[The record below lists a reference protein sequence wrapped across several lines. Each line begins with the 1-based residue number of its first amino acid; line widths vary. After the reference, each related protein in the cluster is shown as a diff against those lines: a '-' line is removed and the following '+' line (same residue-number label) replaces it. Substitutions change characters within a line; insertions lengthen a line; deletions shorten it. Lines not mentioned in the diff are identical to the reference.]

1 MAASI
6 AEGTIYR
13 YFPSKEQL
21 ALDLFL
27 GHHRALAEAL
37 TAAHKPLKGLKAKI
51 EAIVRCYCDWADR
64 DWTLFAYHLLNQHSF
79 LIQVPDGT
87 PNPVNVVREVIAPG
101 DEGGRDPAPQCR
113 PRRRRRDR
121 RRDAAGRPT
130 RSMAASP
137 APLGPC
143 PLLRR
148 CRLGGAVGQGEV
160 DFVRYCRRGLRRG
173 LRAAVPDGSLCRAPA
188 HAGLVTAPSRDLRS
202 SPMSSGSRSA
212 TAISARRSIRCA
224 FLRARLARVQGFR
237 TRWPS

>member
-27 GHHRALAEAL
+27 RHHRALAEAL
-37 TAAHKPLKGLKAKI
+37 DRGATAGHAALRAKI

-87 PNPVNVVREVIAPG
+87 PNPVNVVRDVIAQAMKAG
-101 DEGGRDPAPQCR
+101 EI
-113 PRRRRRDR
+113 PRRNADL
-121 RRDAAGRPT
+121 A
-130 RSMAASP
+130 AASAIGVVMQP
-137 APLGPC
+137 ATYKVYGRFDRPPLRPC

-148 CRLGGAVGQGEV
+148 RRLGGAGG
-160 DFVRYCRRGLRRG
+160 
-173 LRAAVPDGSLCRAPA
+173 
-188 HAGLVTAPSRDLRS
+188 
-202 SPMSSGSRSA
+202 
-212 TAISARRSIRCA
+212 AR
-224 FLRARLARVQGFR
+224 QQ
-237 TRWPS
+237 